1 MHSNKTTADTLAR
14 TGIAPLL
21 KDAGP
26 ESIAMWE
33 TLFDDSVRNNPA
45 SMLGIYA
52 LVQLFVQERFSD
64 ESMCGICRGRPP

>member
-26 ESIAMWE
+26 
-33 TLFDDSVRNNPA
+33 
-45 SMLGIYA
+45 G
-52 LVQLFVQERFSD
+52 ER
-64 ESMCGICRGRPP
+64 ERERERE